1 MSEPSRLVDGTGPFE
16 SGVLRSWG
24 GRQPSE
30 AARRK
35 TLAALGVGGLL
46 ATGGAGASMAPKAVV
61 ISSSVLKWLGVG
73 AGLAAT
79 AGVVGYATQVARQ
92 ASVPAATGTSSR
104 APDAP
109 RSSAT
114 VDPVAAPLQ
123 LPTAARDPVPPAPT
137 ARSAAPAAAGGA
149 ARAPAGTSLD
159 EEVFAIDQA
168 RRALAGGDP
177 AAALRLVD
185 AYDVRYRGG
194 ALAQE
199 SAELRV
205 EALYRA
211 GRRAQADTLAA
222 RFLAEHPASPYARV
236 IRALQTGAAPAS
248 P

>member
-137 ARSAAPAAAGGA
+137 ARSAA